1 MSVGSFSKEVKT
13 EDGHPLLQEKVVECL
28 GKLSSSSSSSSSSL
42 PAFVIEMDGSYR
54 VGTFALI
61 LNLIHLYQHFLD

>member
-28 GKLSSSSSSSSSSL
+28 GKLSSSSSSSSSL

-61 LNLIHLYQHFLD
+61 LNLIHHYQHFLD